1 MFSNKNLF
9 ILVLAQV
16 FSFSAGPVTVF
27 ISGIIG
33 LHLSPIE
40 LLATLPTSLTI
51 VGTAIFS
58 IIASRI
64 MAKIGRKLTFIL
76 SSVASSLAA
85 LLASFAIFQEMFVLY
100 CATCLLI
107 GAGIAVTHQYRF
119 AAAEEAAEG
128 KSANAIS
135 ILLLAGILSAFIGPN
150 IVNFAK
156 NLTETLYVGSYIAL
170 SSVLIIP
177 TLLFLFYTTNAAQVS
192 LQAKSKQSY
201 YQLLKNPFILQA
213 IVTSAFAYAIMSFLM
228 TATPI
233 SMHKIHGFHL
243 GQTGIV
249 IQFHVVGMFL
259 PSLITG
265 KLINRFGHDLMIKL
279 GCSIYLL
286 TVILSFFDQTFIN
299 YFIALILLGIGWNFL
314 FITGTDL
321 LFKSHQPEDKF
332 KAQGMNDFITFTI
345 QASASFLAGYSV
357 LNISWNTLNIL
368 SIPMILII
376 YFVSAYGNS
385 KRKNSLKSV

>member
-1 MFSNKNLF
+1 LFSNKNLF

-27 ISGIIG
+27 ISGIVG
-33 LHLSPIE
+33 LHLSPLE

-64 MAKIGRKLTFIL
+64 MAKIGRKLTFII
-76 SSVASSLAA
+76 SSFVSSIAA

-100 CATCLLI
+100 CATSLLI

-119 AAAEEAAEG
+119 AAAEEATEG

-150 IVNFAK
+150 VVNLAK
-156 NLTETLYVGSYIAL
+156 DMTNTLYVGSYIAL
-170 SSVLIIP
+170 SAVLIVP
-177 TLLFLFYTTNAAQVS
+177 TLFFLFYTPNATQS
-192 LQAKSKQSY
+192 SAKTKSNQSY
-201 YQLLKNPFILQA
+201 VQLLKNPFILQA

-233 SMHKIHGFHL
+233 SMHKVHGFQL

-265 KLINRFGHDLMIKL
+265 KLINRFGHDIMIKL
-279 GCSIYLL
+279 GCLIYLL
-286 TVILSFFDQTFIN
+286 TVVISFFDQTFIN
-299 YFIALILLGIGWNFL
+299 YFIALIFLGIGWNFL

-321 LFKSHQPEDKF
+321 LFKSHQLEDKF
-332 KAQGMNDFITFTI
+332 RAQGMNDFITFTI

-357 LNISWNTLNIL
+357 LSISWNTLNLL
-368 SIPMILII
+368 SIPMIMII
-376 YFVSAYGNS
+376 YFMSIYGNS
-385 KRKNSLKSV
+385 RRNNYLKSV